1 MKYIQFKKEIKSPI
15 FTLQEI
21 RLKGIKIFAY
31 QLTLWKKHGYISKL
45 KNGIYIFT
53 DNAGDFTAEELARVM
68 YSPSYVSMEKALSFY
83 GLIPEL
89 VYSITSVT
97 PKITRRFKNQFA
109 DYKFYHIKPQLFF
122 GYAQKKGAY
131 SAYFIADPEKA
142 LLDFFYLN
150 KIKTKE
156 DLNACRINWDE
167 LKKIADT
174 KKLKS
179 YAKRY
184 NNKRITFMIS
194 QVLERI

>member
-15 FTLQEI
+15 FTLQEV

-31 QLTLWKKHGYISKL
+31 QLTLWKKQGYILKL

-53 DNAGDFTAEELARVM
+53 DNAGDFTAEELAGVM
-68 YSPSYVSMEKALSFY
+68 YSPSYISMEKALAFY

-89 VYSITSVT
+89 VYSITSAT

-109 DYKFYHIKPQLFF
+109 DYRFYHIKPQLFF
-122 GYAQKKGAY
+122 GYTQKKGAY
-131 SAYFIADPEKA
+131 SAYFVANPEKA
-142 LLDFFYLN
+142 LLDLIYLN

-156 DLNACRINWDE
+156 DLNARRINWGE
-167 LKKIADT
+167 LKKITDI
-174 KKLKS
+174 KKLKR

-184 NNKRITFMIS
+184 NNKRITFMVN
-194 QVLERI
+194 QVLEGI